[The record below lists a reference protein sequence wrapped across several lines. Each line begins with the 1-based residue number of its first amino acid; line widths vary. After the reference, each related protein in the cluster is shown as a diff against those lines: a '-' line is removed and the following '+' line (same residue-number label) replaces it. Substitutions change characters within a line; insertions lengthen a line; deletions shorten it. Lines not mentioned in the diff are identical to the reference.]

1 MLTPNDIT
9 EKKFDKVIM
18 GGYDMGAVDD
28 FLDQLEKDYG
38 ALFKEN
44 TVLKNKMKL
53 LVKKIEEY
61 RSMDESMRK
70 ALNSAQTMAAQIIDK
85 AKAEA
90 QAIKDSAQKS
100 GEEILAGY
108 ETRIHAQ
115 EQKLSEAKAS
125 VEEFVTRMT
134 TMYSQGAEM
143 LQTVVGKF
151 ATDEDLKF
159 PEMKP
164 IAPVQFEQQTTHFE
178 PVSKI
183 ASQDELE
190 TESLIREFS
199 SKPASQSDSAA
210 AQTAASASQPV
221 APSSPPTMAGRS
233 NKPKLVLPDTDQLPN
248 LPPVTGNT
256 KPQGNYTSGKIY
268 PNSVVRHTSTQNDFD
283 DEGETILLT
292 PKPKFEF
299 DDLQFGENYD
309 NIKKSKK

>member
-1 MLTPNDIT
+1 MLTPNDIA

-90 QAIKDSAQKS
+90 QIIKDSAQKS
-100 GEEILAGY
+100 GEEILSGY
-108 ETRIHAQ
+108 EARIHA
-115 EQKLSEAKAS
+115 EEHKLAEAKAS

-151 ATDEDLKF
+151 ATDEDLKI

-164 IAPVQFEQQTTHFE
+164 IAPVQLHSETEHFDPTPKMPSRE
-178 PVSKI
+178 
-183 ASQDELE
+183 DLE
-190 TESLIREFS
+190 TEQLIREFS
-199 SKPASQSDSAA
+199 SDSIQDAEPAAPQTRIES
-210 AQTAASASQPV
+210 QTAPAAKTKSA
-221 APSSPPTMAGRS
+221 
-233 NKPKLVLPDTDQLPN
+233 LPDTAPLPN
-248 LPPVTGNT
+248 VPPIPGSAR
-256 KPQGNYTSGKIY
+256 PQGNYTSGKLY
-268 PNSVVRHTSTQNDFD
+268 PNSVVRHTSAQNDFD

-309 NIKKSKK
+309 TIKKSKK

>member
-1 MLTPNDIT
+1 MLTPNDIA

-18 GGYDMGAVDD
+18 GGYDMGAVDE

-38 ALFKEN
+38 TLVNEN
-44 TVLKNKMKL
+44 SVLKNKMKL

-90 QAIKDSAQKS
+90 QIIRDSAQS
-100 GEEILAGY
+100 DADRVMAGY
-108 ETRIHAQ
+108 ETRIA
-115 EQKLSEAKAS
+115 EEERKLAEAKAS
-125 VEEFVTRMT
+125 VEDFVTRMT

-151 ATDEDLKF
+151 ATDEDF
-159 PEMKP
+159 AIPEIKP
-164 IAPVQFEQQTTHFE
+164 IAPSQPVGAQHFQ
-178 PVSKI
+178 PTK
-183 ASQDELE
+183 ADDLD
-190 TESLIREFS
+190 TEEIIREFS
-199 SKPASQSDSAA
+199 AAEPSAA
-210 AQTAASASQPV
+210 AEPVKTALA
-221 APSSPPTMAGRS
+221 
-233 NKPKLVLPDTDQLPN
+233 DTAQLPN
-248 LPPVTGNT
+248 LPPVPGT
-256 KPQGNYTSGKIY
+256 KPQGTYTSGKVY
-268 PNSVVRHTSTQNDFD
+268 PNSVVRPSTRGDFD

-309 NIKKSKK
+309 SIKNSKK

>member
-1 MLTPNDIT
+1 MLTPNDIA

-85 AKAEA
+85 AKTEA
-90 QAIKDSAQKS
+90 QIIKDSAQKS

-108 ETRIHAQ
+108 EARIGAE
-115 EQKLSEAKAS
+115 EQKLAEAKAS

-151 ATDEDLKF
+151 ATDEDLKI

-164 IAPVQFEQQTTHFE
+164 IAPVQPE
-178 PVSKI
+178 PEAKRFDPVPKMPSREDI
-183 ASQDELE
+183 E
-190 TESLIREFS
+190 TEQLIREFS
-199 SKPASQSDSAA
+199 SKPSSNSDIPA
-210 AQTAASASQPV
+210 AQQADTPAQPFPAAKGK
-221 APSSPPTMAGRS
+221 TI
-233 NKPKLVLPDTDQLPN
+233 LPDTAPLPN
-248 LPPVTGNT
+248 IPPVPNT
-256 KPQGNYTSGKIY
+256 ARPQGNYTSGKIY

-309 NIKKSKK
+309 NIKRSKK